1 MLKAVE
7 QRRAYQDVVQQII
20 DLINKGKLNK
30 GDQLPSERELTENFK
45 VSRTTVREAIRCL
58 ESMQLVKSRQ
68 GNGTFVLASAEDAHV
83 KPLCA
88 ALFQERDDLIDIFYI
103 RKIVEPSIAELAAE
117 HATPDEV
124 KEMAGIIQDQEEN
137 LAVGKTTAQSDTEFH
152 TAIARA
158 ARNRVLGRL
167 MHALMD
173 LLTETRQEALHN
185 HLRAQESLRGHRAV
199 FEAIANRDRAGARE
213 SMRRHLSEIE
223 NTLFQRK
230 KGGGRRKS

>member
-7 QRRAYQDVVQQII
+7 QRRAYQDVVKQII
-20 DLINKGKLNK
+20 DLITKGRLKK

-68 GNGTFVLASAEDAHV
+68 GNGTFVLSSAEDAHV
-83 KPLCA
+83 RVLGA

-103 RKIVEPSIAELAAE
+103 RKIIEPSIAELAAE
-117 HATPDEV
+117 HATSDEI
-124 KEMAGIIQDQEEN
+124 KEMAGIIKDQEED
-137 LAVGKTTAQSDTEFH
+137 LAIDKITAQSDTEFH
-152 TAIARA
+152 TALARA
-158 ARNRVLGRL
+158 AKNRVLGRL

-199 FEAIANRDRAGARE
+199 FEAIAKHDRAGARE